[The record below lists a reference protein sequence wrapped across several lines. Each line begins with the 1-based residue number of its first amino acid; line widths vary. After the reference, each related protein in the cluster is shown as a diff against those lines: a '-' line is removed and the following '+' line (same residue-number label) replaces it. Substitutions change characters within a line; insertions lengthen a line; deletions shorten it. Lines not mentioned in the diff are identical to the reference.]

1 MREFR
6 LSLTPEELNQVLA
19 VLGQQ
24 PHDVVAPLI
33 AKLHAQAGRQVEVSE
48 ARRQARA
55 LAKQGPG

>member
-24 PHDVVAPLI
+24 PHDAVAPLI
-33 AKLHAQAGRQVEVSE
+33 AKLHAQAGKQVETHA
-48 ARRQARA
+48 ARQQARA
-55 LAKQGPG
+55 AGIGAR

>member
-24 PHDVVAPLI
+24 PHDAVAPLI
-33 AKLHAQAGRQVEVSE
+33 AKLHAQAGQQVDR
-48 ARRQARA
+48 AQARA
-55 LAKQGPG
+55 AARAASAGAR